1 VISVTAELIPPPRGN
16 LGCGDGPS
24 RNTLRA
30 ITPDQL
36 RTGAPQVEESTT
48 EKDDAISA
56 LTALDAVLESSIAEL
71 QSARERLH
79 KVLEARSTGSP
90 WRDIVDSE
98 ERPLVVESL
107 SRVLDQLSVG
117 GSRFRRAQAQALY
130 AEGLSMERV
139 ASLFGV
145 TRQRVSALLRDR
157 EAS

>member
-1 VISVTAELIPPPRGN
+1 MTESDTAHEAPSAPDVVLDRSIS
-16 LGCGDGPS
+16 
-24 RNTLRA
+24 
-30 ITPDQL
+30 
-36 RTGAPQVEESTT
+36 
-48 EKDDAISA
+48 
-56 LTALDAVLESSIAEL
+56 EL
-71 QSARERLH
+71 QAARERLRH
-79 KVLEARSTGSP
+79 VMEKRNTGAP
-90 WRDIVDSE
+90 WREIVDAE

-117 GSRFRRAQAQALY
+117 GSKFRRAQAQALY

>member
-1 VISVTAELIPPPRGN
+1 MTESDDAHEA
-16 LGCGDGPS
+16 
-24 RNTLRA
+24 LRA
-30 ITPDQL
+30 LDTVLDRSIT
-36 RTGAPQVEESTT
+36 
-48 EKDDAISA
+48 
-56 LTALDAVLESSIAEL
+56 EL

-79 KVLEARSTGSP
+79 LTLHKRGAGTP
-90 WRDIVDSE
+90 WRDIVDAE

-117 GSRFRRAQAQALY
+117 GSKFRRAQAQALY

-157 EAS
+157 QAS

>member
-1 VISVTAELIPPPRGN
+1 MTESDTAH
-16 LGCGDGPS
+16 
-24 RNTLRA
+24 
-30 ITPDQL
+30 
-36 RTGAPQVEESTT
+36 
-48 EKDDAISA
+48 DA
-56 LTALDAVLESSIAEL
+56 LQALDAVLDRSICEL
-71 QSARERLH
+71 QAARERLGLVIE
-79 KVLEARSTGSP
+79 KRSAGAP
-90 WRDIVDSE
+90 WREIVDAE

-117 GSRFRRAQAQALY
+117 GSKFRRAQAQALY

>member
-1 VISVTAELIPPPRGN
+1 MT
-16 LGCGDGPS
+16 
-24 RNTLRA
+24 
-30 ITPDQL
+30 
-36 RTGAPQVEESTT
+36 ES
-48 EKDDAISA
+48 DAAHDA
-56 LTALDAVLESSIAEL
+56 LSALDAVLDRSITEL
-71 QSARERLH
+71 QSARERLQH
-79 KVLEARSTGSP
+79 VLAARRSGVT
-90 WRDIVDSE
+90 WREIADNE

-139 ASLFGV
+139 ATLFGV